1 MVGREARPKQ
11 GPRRFDRKDLG
22 EFAII
27 LPRQKYAYMLEIGG
41 NYDENTENNQLWLIF
56 SIFY

>member
-22 EFAII
+22 EFEII

-41 NYDENTENNQLWLIF
+41 NYDENT
-56 SIFY
+56 